1 MRLSQPRPIA
11 RSPVVK
17 SAQEI
22 AAEWAGLTEGLPPEQ
37 EADVLAHAEAERKA
51 RQERETK
58 RQREY
63 DRTFR

>member
-1 MRLSQPRPIA
+1 MR

-17 SAQEI
+17 SAEEV
-22 AAEWAGLTEGLPPEQ
+22 AREWVDLSSGLLPKQ
-37 EADVLAHAEAERKA
+37 EADVLAYAEAERKA
-51 RQERETK
+51 RQERETE